1 VVETDGNQDTYAK
14 VCRDH
19 HLHLEKLSRF
29 VLGDDAFCDDCE
41 PLSETN
47 YPMQSRSIPSWK
59 TILGGLCCTFR
70 RFVGLGRRPSPSGV
84 RARLTGWLSS
94 PFSSEARST
103 ATSASPLRTSHG
115 ATNPEAGSSPL
126 SSSSLSDE
134 SALVTVDCGIGLLLP
149 IAESGILKPPCRGS
163 SWYLTEDTLGRE
175 EPEASMLEK
184 GGKTG
189 P

>member
-1 VVETDGNQDTYAK
+1 MIP
-14 VCRDH
+14 
-19 HLHLEKLSRF
+19 F
-29 VLGDDAFCDDCE
+29 VITARLMNV
-41 PLSETN
+41 TN
-47 YPMQSRSIPSWK
+47 HPRHSGSIPSWK

-70 RFVGLGRRPSPSGV
+70 RFVGLDRRPSPSGV
-84 RARLTGWLSS
+84 RARLTGRLSS

-103 ATSASPLRTSHG
+103 ATSARPLRTSQG
-115 ATNPEAGSSPL
+115 ATSPEAGSSPL

-134 SALVTVDCGIGLLLP
+134 SALVTVDCGMGLLLP
-149 IAESGILKPPCRGS
+149 IAESAILKPLCRGS
-163 SWYLTEDTLGRE
+163 SWYLTEDTLDRE